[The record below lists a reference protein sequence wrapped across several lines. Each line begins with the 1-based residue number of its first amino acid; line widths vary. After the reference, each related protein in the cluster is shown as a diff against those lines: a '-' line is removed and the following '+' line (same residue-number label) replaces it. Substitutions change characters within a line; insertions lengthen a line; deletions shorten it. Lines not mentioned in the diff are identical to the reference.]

1 MKFFLEQ
8 IELCSY
14 VWPLRKLFLTI
25 KLLQS
30 VLLEMTSHIGKLLH
44 NRIDKHCQASCS
56 MFPFLHFFTRPIATW
71 ECVSRTKKKIC
82 NCGRTTPC
90 RNVNFPG
97 LFSTLSFILN
107 PFSMSTS
114 PLFMSI
120 KFKDLVFLFTFYLIF
135 CMCLGVCVLSFV
147 SLLILPSVL
156 LALRITCTL
165 RQSWA
170 GNFTSLVVR

>member
-71 ECVSRTKKKIC
+71 ECVSRTKKKKFC
-82 NCGRTTPC
+82 NCAKSTPC
-90 RNVNFPG
+90 QKYQFAWSIFGPPLYSHTN
-97 LFSTLSFILN
+97 
-107 PFSMSTS
+107 

-120 KFKDLVFLFTFYLIF
+120 EFKDLLILFTFYLIF
-135 CMCLGVCVLSFV
+135 CMCFGVCVCPFLCFPFNLV
-147 SLLILPSVL
+147 PSIL
-156 LALRITCTL
+156 LALHIT
-165 RQSWA
+165 
-170 GNFTSLVVR
+170 